1 MPEGLITVA
10 YIVSA
15 VLFVLSLRGLSN
27 QETARRGNMFGVA
40 GMIIA
45 VVATVLGGQVGS
57 IGTLILVML
66 IGGGIGLVAARRVAM
81 TAMPELVA
89 ILHSFVGAAAVL
101 VGIVSHLESGSLT
114 GTELL
119 NHKIEIVLGVFIGA
133 YTFTGSVIAFLKL
146 RGS

>member
-1 MPEGLITVA
+1 MSEGLISVA
-10 YIVSA
+10 YIVAA
-15 VLFVLSLRGLSN
+15 VFFIFSLRGLSN

-66 IGGGIGLVAARRVAM
+66 IGGGIGLVTARRVAM

-119 NHKIEIVLGVFIGA
+119 IHKIEIVLGVFIGA

-146 RGS
+146 REV

>member
-15 VLFVLSLRGLSN
+15 VLFILSLRGLSN

-45 VVATVLGGQVGS
+45 VVATVLGGQVGN
-57 IGTLILVML
+57 IGNLILVML
-66 IGGGIGLVAARRVAM
+66 IGGGIGLVTARRVAM

-119 NHKIEIVLGVFIGA
+119 IHH
-133 YTFTGSVIAFLKL
+133 Y
-146 RGS
+146 R